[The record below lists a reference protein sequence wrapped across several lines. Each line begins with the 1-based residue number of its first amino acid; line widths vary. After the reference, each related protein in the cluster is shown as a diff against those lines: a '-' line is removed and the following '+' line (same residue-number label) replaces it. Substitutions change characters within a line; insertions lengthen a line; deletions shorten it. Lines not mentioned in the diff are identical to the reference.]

1 MIVGVGA
8 DLCDLRRIEES
19 LARFGERFTRR
30 CFTEAERAH
39 CDARES
45 RAACYAKRFA
55 AKEAAVK
62 ALGSGIE
69 LGVAWRQVEIVTLD
83 TGKPELR
90 FNGEAARR
98 LAAMTPPG
106 HTARAH
112 VTITDEALLA
122 QAFVVIEATPSP
134 L

>member
-1 MIVGVGA
+1 MILGVGA
-8 DLCDLRRIEES
+8 DLCQQSRIEEA
-19 LARFGERFTRR
+19 LARFGDRFTHR
-30 CFTEAERAH
+30 CFTAAERAH

-69 LGVAWRQVEIVTLD
+69 LGVAWRQVEIATLPG
-83 TGKPELR
+83 GKPELR
-90 FNGEAARR
+90 FHGEAARR

-106 HTARAH
+106 HEIVAH
-112 VTITDEALLA
+112 VTITDEAALA
-122 QAFVVIEATPSP
+122 QAFVVIEARAR
-134 L
+134 

>member
-1 MIVGVGA
+1 MILGIGA
-8 DLCDLRRIEES
+8 DLCDLRRIEDS

-30 CFTEAERAH
+30 CFTASERAH

-69 LGVAWRQVEIVTLD
+69 MGIAWRQVEIVTLES
-83 TGKPELR
+83 GKPELR
-90 FNGEAARR
+90 FHGEAARR
-98 LAAMTPPG
+98 LAALTPPG
-106 HTARAH
+106 CAAHAH
-112 VTITDEALLA
+112 VTITDEAALA
-122 QAFVVIEATPSP
+122 QAFVVIEARPI
-134 L
+134 